1 VSVVANSS
9 PLVILAKIDYFDLL
23 QRLFPLVY
31 ITPEVH
37 EEVVVCGAGLP
48 GANEVTRAKWIEV
61 RKLKNPS
68 DLTVA
73 HERFALGAGE
83 LSTVLLGKEIRADA
97 VLLDDYN
104 ARKLARAEGL
114 QVRGT
119 MGLLESFYLRG
130 YLPDLRT
137 AFQQLLSKSYI
148 DGRLVNFRLRAWGL
162 RPL

>member
-1 VSVVANSS
+1 MSVVANSS
-9 PLVILAKIDYFDLL
+9 PLVILAKIDCFDLL

-31 ITPEVH
+31 ITPQVH
-37 EEVVVCGAGLP
+37 EEVVVSGAGLP
-48 GANEVTRAKWIEV
+48 GANEVAHAKWIEV
-61 RKLKNPS
+61 RNLENPS
-68 DLTVA
+68 DLAEA
-73 HERFALGAGE
+73 HKRFTLGAGE
-83 LSTVLLGKEIRADA
+83 LSPLLLGKELRADA

-119 MGLLESFYLRG
+119 MGLLETFYLRG
-130 YLPDLRT
+130 YLPDLRA

-148 DGRLVNFRLRAWGL
+148 DGRLLNFRLRALGL